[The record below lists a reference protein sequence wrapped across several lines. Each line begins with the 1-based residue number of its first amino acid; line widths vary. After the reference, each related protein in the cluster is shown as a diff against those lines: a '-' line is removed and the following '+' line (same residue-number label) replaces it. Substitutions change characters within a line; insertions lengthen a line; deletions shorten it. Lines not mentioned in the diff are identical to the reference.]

1 MSQKKGKEKAL
12 VVKNWHS
19 LQRQFA
25 LDPLEPTM
33 PRSRRGSRSSAS
45 PSPTNEGGRWLNWQS
60 VSDISMSDTG
70 SYDLEYSESE
80 DDIGMISPKY
90 ATGSSLVLTNPQV
103 SKSSRIVRFN
113 SSPSDLSED
122 EEAPRRSKRSKLKTS
137 TSKKLKHEQHHRV
150 WNAVSSIA
158 HSRSP
163 KPTPSNKSPSKEHP
177 RSAGKMSEKSPLLVS
192 QETDVTSNVQR
203 RPSLR
208 EKRAILIA
216 ASFLTDCER
225 GRRPSLP
232 ADLSQITD
240 TILTL
245 YKWKFSIAWQALIHL
260 AVVSL
265 FLSSCIEVYSKE
277 QAAGLNIFSII
288 IFVIDMAMGSEL
300 RKHQYYNSDDPVLT
314 LRHSRME
321 KWTLPMM
328 GMLLVLA
335 MEMVL
340 TVGNGNS
347 NSFLWSAAL
356 KPIAIF
362 YISTPAKNALE
373 ALNRISQIV
382 ARVLVVELFL
392 ILSFAAVACQIY
404 SSYESFQDLSTA
416 FLSLF
421 QCTHLRICSE

>member
-1 MSQKKGKEKAL
+1 
-12 VVKNWHS
+12 
-19 LQRQFA
+19 
-25 LDPLEPTM
+25 
-33 PRSRRGSRSSAS
+33 
-45 PSPTNEGGRWLNWQS
+45 
-60 VSDISMSDTG
+60 MSDTG

-80 DDIGMISPKY
+80 DDVGMATPKY
-90 ATGSSLVLTNPQV
+90 ATGSSLVLTNPQL

-113 SSPSDLSED
+113 SSQSDLSDD
-122 EEAPRRSKRSKLKTS
+122 EEAPRSTSRRSKSKSFTS
-137 TSKKLKHEQHHRV
+137 QKLEHEQHHRV
-150 WNAVSSIA
+150 WNAVSNSA
-158 HSRSP
+158 HSRST
-163 KPTPSNKSPSKEHP
+163 KPHPSNKSRSKEYTP
-177 RSAGKMSEKSPLLVS
+177 SASKVSERSPLLAS

-208 EKRAILIA
+208 EKRAIFIA

-232 ADLSQITD
+232 AELSQITD

-245 YKWKFSIAWQALIHL
+245 YKWKFSIAWQVLVYL

-265 FLSSCIEVYSKE
+265 FLSSCFEVYSEE

-288 IFVIDMAMGSEL
+288 IYVIDMAMGSEL
-300 RKHQYYNSDDPVLT
+300 RKHQYYSSDDPVLT

-321 KWTLPMM
+321 KWTVPMM
-328 GMLLVLA
+328 GMLLLLA

-340 TVGNGNS
+340 TVGNDNS
-347 NSFLWSAAL
+347 NSPLWSAAL

-373 ALNRISQIV
+373 ALNRIARIV

-421 QCTHLRICSE
+421 QCTFVL